1 VLSMKSAIIIAV
13 VGALAVSAASSRGQM
28 LNLAGATL
36 EGALTNQ
43 ALMNTGTGAND
54 GTVSTWVYNDSSVD
68 SQGYIFIYQLENQGP
83 DEITGANFNNFSP
96 SQYIASGSYSN
107 VFNGSLPGSL
117 KPPGTLFPNFT
128 FDTVTTGG
136 AATFNGGLN
145 MGAVSWYVVIDT
157 DVTSFNA
164 GYALTQ
170 DDFQAHGD
178 ILAPN
183 FAIFTVPEPTSAV
196 LLLAGCACFFGILRC
211 RRAME

>member
-1 VLSMKSAIIIAV
+1 MKCAKVVIIAV
-13 VGALAVSAASSRGQM
+13 LGALAVSVASSRGQV
-28 LNLAGATL
+28 LNLGSATL
-36 EGALTNQ
+36 EGSLTNQ
-43 ALMNTGTGAND
+43 VLMNSGTGAND
-54 GTVSTWVYNDSSVD
+54 GTVSTWVYSAPSVD
-68 SQGYIFIYQLENQGP
+68 PNGLIFIYQLENQGP

-96 SQYIASGSYSN
+96 SQYIGSGSYSN

-136 AATFNGGLN
+136 AATFNGGLD
-145 MGAVSWYVVIDT
+145 MGSVSWFIAIET
-157 DVTSFNA
+157 DVTSINT

-196 LLLAGCACFFGILRC
+196 LLLAGCACFFGILKC